1 MKAKWHILRIFLLL
15 LLMGFLFSFSNKRN
29 QGRKLSDV
37 LVVFTNPK
45 QLYVPMETI
54 QNLLTND
61 ADTLDFAIQDIHIK
75 ELEDKVLAHPMV
87 AEAEVYLSLNGVLG
101 AEVTQRTPVGRCMNN
116 DGMVYLDELGVLMPL
131 SSNYSA
137 RVPLVYGIEDSL
149 SRTQIMPLLLAIRE
163 DDFMKQSVVTIAHT
177 TKGAV
182 KLQVRQ
188 SNIDVDFGK
197 PEDLEYKFRKL
208 KAFIKYTKDKN
219 TLEEYKAINLQYA
232 NQVVATKK

>member
-1 MKAKWHILRIFLLL
+1 MKSKWHILRIFLLL
-15 LLMGFLFSFSNKRN
+15 ILTGFLFSFSNKRN
-29 QGRKLSDV
+29 QERKLSDV

-61 ADTLDFAIQDIHIK
+61 ADTLDFAIKDMQIK
-75 ELEDKVLAHPMV
+75 ELEDKILAHPMV
-87 AEAEVYLSLNGVLG
+87 AEAEIYMSLAGVLG

-116 DGMVYLDELGVLMPL
+116 DGMVYLDELGVFMPL
-131 SSNYSA
+131 SANYSA

-163 DDFMKQSVVTIAHT
+163 DDFMKQSVVTIAHNN
-177 TKGAV
+177 KGEV
-182 KLQVRQ
+182 RLQVRQ
-188 SNIDVDFGK
+188 SKLDVDLGK
-197 PEDLEYKFRKL
+197 PENLEYKFRKL
-208 KAFIKYTKDKN
+208 KGFIKYTKDIN
-219 TLEEYKAINLQYA
+219 TLEEYKAINLQYV

>member
-1 MKAKWHILRIFLLL
+1 MKSKWHILRIFLLL
-15 LLMGFLFSFSNKRN
+15 ILTGFLFSFSNKRN
-29 QGRKLSDV
+29 KERKLSDV

-61 ADTLDFAIQDIHIK
+61 ADTLDFAIQEMHIK
-75 ELEDKVLAHPMV
+75 ELEEKVLAHPMV
-87 AEAEVYLSLNGVLG
+87 ADAEIYMSIGGVLG
-101 AEVTQRTPVGRCMNN
+101 AQVTQRTPVGRCINN
-116 DGMVYLDELGVLMPL
+116 EGMVYLDELGVVMPL

-149 SRTQIMPLLLAIRE
+149 SRTQIMPLLLAIRK
-163 DDFMKQSVVTIAHT
+163 DDFMKQSVVTIAHNK
-177 TKGAV
+177 KGNV

-188 SNIDVDFGK
+188 SALDVEFGK
-197 PEDLEYKFRKL
+197 PENLEYKFRKL
-208 KAFIKYTKDKN
+208 KGFIKYTKDKN
-219 TLEEYKAINLQYA
+219 TLEEYKAINLQYD